1 MQHSRDLQVA
11 CEAHENTT
19 TAHQRLVWQCTFS
32 TTPERFKIRPFGA
45 VRLTNWIAA
54 GFARHP
60 VCMSAAGHPHC
71 VKQSCSK
78 ACVLHMLKKFYLK
91 VLTLLTAILSG
102 KPVRHRKMHIKHLIC
117 FHLNLPWKQARL
129 EEQDTE
135 LPWKQATRGAATL
148 SVRSLTCSSNCDR
161 GVEPPW

>member
-1 MQHSRDLQVA
+1 LKQNGSTRHPAFPTPSGNL
-11 CEAHENTT
+11 CSTSEHN
-19 TAHQRLVWQCTFS
+19 HCPPPQRFVWQCTFS

-60 VCMSAAGHPHC
+60 VCMSAADHPHC

-78 ACVLHMLKKFYLK
+78 ASVLHMLKKCYLE

-102 KPVRHRKMHIKHLIC
+102 KPVRHRKMHIKPLVC

-135 LPWKQATRGAATL
+135 LT
-148 SVRSLTCSSNCDR
+148 
-161 GVEPPW
+161 